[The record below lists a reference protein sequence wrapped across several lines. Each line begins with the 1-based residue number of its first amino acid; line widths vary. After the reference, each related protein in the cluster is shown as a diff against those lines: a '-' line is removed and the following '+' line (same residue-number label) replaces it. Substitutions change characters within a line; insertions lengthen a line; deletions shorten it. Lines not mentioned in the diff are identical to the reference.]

1 MNHKQA
7 PGPLGAADIP
17 PIWRDALAAQLT
29 NSENVCALLEV
40 DLDAHM
46 RFVPSVLVAT
56 EKRLISLASAGAQS
70 WDYQAGLRLEHHDHA
85 GVGHLQLQDPHGQL
99 AHWRF
104 TLGHN
109 LNALRLVDQFNA
121 HHNSAL
127 SGVPVPVPALA
138 LCPSCKAPLDPEAE
152 ECPVCTKV
160 VHTPPSTWTLLRL
173 WRFARPYRGQLLWGF
188 VLMLLGTAASQVPPY
203 LTIPLVDEV
212 LIPLQNGSTSSAR
225 KLPGIW
231 AAC

>member
-85 GVGHLQLQDPHGQL
+85 GVGHLQLQDPHDNWHIG
-99 AHWRF
+99 A
-104 TLGHN
+104 
-109 LNALRLVDQFNA
+109 
-121 HHNSAL
+121 S
-127 SGVPVPVPALA
+127 
-138 LCPSCKAPLDPEAE
+138 
-152 ECPVCTKV
+152 
-160 VHTPPSTWTLLRL
+160 L
-173 WRFARPYRGQLLWGF
+173 WA
-188 VLMLLGTAASQVPPY
+188 T
-203 LTIPLVDEV
+203 T
-212 LIPLQNGSTSSAR
+212 
-225 KLPGIW
+225 
-231 AAC
+231 